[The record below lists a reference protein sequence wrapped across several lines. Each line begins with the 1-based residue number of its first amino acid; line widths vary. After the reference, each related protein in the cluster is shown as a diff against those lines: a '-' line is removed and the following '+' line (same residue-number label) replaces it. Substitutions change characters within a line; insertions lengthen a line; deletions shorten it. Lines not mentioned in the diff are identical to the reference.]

1 MRWQYGKTVVR
12 LIPVG
17 IILASA
23 LIMTCAQNKPPEG
36 LAEAPPGKGPMIKFD
51 LDAKPFP
58 DIPFPNDS
66 ATRIDSSSPTGR
78 RVNISVIA
86 STRLESDLREK
97 INRLSG
103 FGIFGSI
110 TISFEELIDINTII
124 DRHQKNNDFID
135 DVAFVINL
143 NPASPNYGKA
153 TLLDMGRGNFPL
165 QLERNNN
172 YFPNDPRANA
182 SNLFLETYDE
192 DNKEEG
198 IRDVFDPYID
208 RDTDFDG
215 VFDRPN
221 VFYDGAWRVN
231 PADPW
236 SEYHDLIDFYE
247 RETNT
252 LIMRPLLPLEEES
265 VYAVVITNRLK
276 GLPGP
281 DGTAWPVRSPF
292 KFINHAQQTD
302 ALEPLRSILS
312 QFGLSISDVA
322 FAWKFTTGSQ
332 TRDLVTIRRG
342 LYGDGPMGY
351 LAEDFPAE
359 IGEIDRLEDVPWI
372 PNPYALKSADL
383 IGLAP
388 LIAESFGMSSEE
400 IAPLI
405 SSFNYVDYFTFAS
418 FQSPGFLVDRD
429 GIATR
434 NYPADDDEIF
444 EIDPLTGA
452 AVIGPN
458 TVTIMCSVPKPNYRL
473 EKISSISAAGTL
485 DWPQVKVRTDHRL
498 GTVYVASE
506 GGSIDRSQVTFV
518 NNETTEARIY
528 VLTFLTNTTF
538 SAEDKEGEFQGT
550 GNTGSEFITDDS
562 QLTIQAAAWGGTFA
576 ADEIATIEIEPYVDE
591 ETGPSQTYKVTF
603 ASTIAFTVGSTAPQ
617 GSQGSGNIN
626 SDFTTTDGWLTI
638 VSGAWSNTFASGDVF
653 EFETVAMRPPYPTVI
668 EGHGYTSMKFEIL
681 GFAGNFAKHGIAV
694 CGVDSVGHG
703 GGFTEEEL
711 IGIKIMCPELLDP
724 EYRHLCDI
732 IDSILATFVGRA
744 RDLNNDGVGDSGGD
758 FWSAD
763 TFHTRD
769 VVRQTVVDQMQL
781 VRIIRSFDGERTW
794 KFDINRNGN
803 LNDDIAGDLNGDG
816 EVDIGGWTNDFYT
829 YGISLGGILAGVL
842 AGIEPAVTA
851 AAPVS
856 GGAGLIDISARST
869 QGGVVE
875 AVFLRLLGPIVL
887 GLTYDPRT
895 WDSDLND
902 YTLYYD
908 SGTIGLFFMAPDVN
922 SKGYVAIGV
931 TSRIQKGDKVVV
943 RNLKTGEERYALAGS
958 DGSFRIH
965 IPADAV
971 NATEKRAILGW
982 KDGYVPGKGS
992 ACRPDCD
999 VKDPLALGDPIV
1011 IEIYNGE
1018 HGDVKHV
1025 IDTWLQ
1031 DSEFQG
1037 AWYKEGTT
1045 LVAPH
1050 EGMGDYRGTPDFRKL
1065 IGIAQSIMDPAD
1077 PGTYAMRYH
1086 MPADPANAPNSYYT
1100 PLGPI
1105 DYCKKFNLDCD
1116 IDMGANVLVIPTIGD
1131 TNVPPNTAIA
1141 QARVAGMIELFE
1153 DDPRYEKTQNR
1164 VLIDNGV
1171 VEGVEKIQ
1179 AHRPFTS
1186 PGNPYEDYKILFDV
1200 DDLADNR
1207 LCDYNSYPQ
1216 CVNSPNQPD
1225 YICTDDGSVDPDH
1238 ACGDGYNPPTLDD
1251 PLRITVETETG
1262 VAGMRIPYMQPRGQ
1276 HGFDVPNPNKAFNM
1290 DLYMINL
1297 IARYFQSNG
1306 TIILDDTC
1314 LEDNSCVHI
1323 PLPPQ

>member
-1 MRWQYGKTVVR
+1 MRGQCGKTVLR

-17 IILASA
+17 IILTSA

-51 LDAKPFP
+51 LDARPFP

-78 RVNISVIA
+78 RLNVSVIA
-86 STRLESDLREK
+86 DTRLESDLREK
-97 INRLSG
+97 LNRLSG
-103 FGIFGSI
+103 FGIFGAI

-124 DRHQKNNDFID
+124 DRHQSNNNFND
-135 DVAFVINL
+135 DVALVINL
-143 NPASPNYGKA
+143 NPSSPNYGKA
-153 TLLDMGRGNFPL
+153 TLLDMGRGNYPL

-192 DNKEEG
+192 DANG
-198 IRDVFDPYID
+198 NGVFDPYID

-221 VFYDGAWRVN
+221 VFYEGAWRLN
-231 PADPW
+231 PDDPW

-252 LIMRPLLPLEEES
+252 LMMRPMLPLEEES

-302 ALEPLRSILS
+302 ALEPLRSILP

-351 LAEDFPAE
+351 LKEDFPAE
-359 IGEIDRLEDVPWI
+359 FAELDRMSHEPGAS
-372 PNPYALKSADL
+372 NPYILKTEDIMGALPALGDL
-383 IGLAP
+383 VFGVSEKEMQP
-388 LIAESFGMSSEE
+388 LVDSFK
-400 IAPLI
+400 
-405 SSFNYVDYFTFAS
+405 YVDYFFAGS

-429 GIATR
+429 GIATKL
-434 NYPADDDEIF
+434 YPADDDEVF
-444 EIDPLTGA
+444 EIDPLTGE
-452 AVIGPN
+452 AVVGPN
-458 TVTIMCSVPKPNYRL
+458 KVTFVCTVPKPNYRL
-473 EKISSISAAGTL
+473 EEIRTTSAAGAL
-485 DWPQVKVRTDHRL
+485 DDSQVKTRMDYRL
-498 GTVYVASE
+498 GTVYADSE
-506 GGSIDRSQVTFV
+506 EGSIDQEQITVVNGVT
-518 NNETTEARIY
+518 TARNY
-528 VLTFLTNTTF
+528 ALTFTSPTAFDVTYESGSPQGSGDIGTEFTT
-538 SAEDKEGEFQGT
+538 SDGW
-550 GNTGSEFITDDS
+550 
-562 QLTIQAAAWGGTFA
+562 LTIPTAAWGGTF
-576 ADEIATIEIEPYVDE
+576 IASETVAIEIEPYHSDI
-591 ETGPSQTYKVTF
+591 PSSSQTYKVKF
-603 ASTIAFTVGSTAPQ
+603 NSSTAFDVTVES
-617 GSQGSGNIN
+617 GESQGSGNIN
-626 SDFTTTDGWLTI
+626 SDFTTDDGWLTI
-638 VSGAWSNTFASGDVF
+638 ESGAWSGPFASGD
-653 EFETVAMRPPYPTVI
+653 EFEIKMVVMKPPYPTEI

-681 GFAGNFAKHGIAV
+681 GFAGNLAKHGIAV
-694 CGVDSVGHG
+694 CGMDAVGHG
-703 GGFTEEEL
+703 LGLASGDL
-711 IGIKIMCPELLDP
+711 DALKIICGLPVPPPEFEQLCVLADSLLP
-724 EYRHLCDI
+724 L
-732 IDSILATFVGRA
+732 LPGRA
-744 RDLNNDGVGDSGGD
+744 RDLNNDGIEDSGGD

-769 VVRQTVVDQMQL
+769 VVRQTIVDEMQL
-781 VRIIRSFDGERTW
+781 IRIIRSFDGEQTW
-794 KFDINRNGN
+794 NFDINQNGN
-803 LNDDIAGDLNGDG
+803 QNDDIAGDLNGDG

-829 YGISLGGILAGVL
+829 FGQSLGGILAGVL

-875 AVFLRLLGPIVL
+875 AVFLRLFGPIVL

-922 SKGYVAIGV
+922 IEGYVDIGP
-931 TSRIQKGDKVVV
+931 TTRIQEGDKIVV
-943 RNLKTGEERYALAGS
+943 RNLRSGEERYALAGN

-971 NATEKRAILGW
+971 SATEKRALLGW
-982 KDGYVPGKGS
+982 TSTYMPGEGS

-999 VKDPLALGDPIV
+999 VEDPLALGDQIV

-1018 HGDVKHV
+1018 QGDVKHV

-1050 EGMGDYRGTPDFRKL
+1050 EGIGDYRGTPDFRKL
-1065 IGIAQSIMDPAD
+1065 IGIAQTIMDPAD
-1077 PGTYAMRYH
+1077 PGTYAVRYH
-1086 MPADPANAPNSYYT
+1086 MPKDPENAPNSYYT

-1116 IDMGANVLVIPTIGD
+1116 IDMGANVLVIPTMGD
-1131 TNVPPNTAIA
+1131 TNVPQNTAIA

-1153 DDPRYEKTQNR
+1153 KDDRYEKTQNR
-1164 VLIDNGV
+1164 VLIDNHV
-1171 VEGVEKIQ
+1171 VEGVEKIE
-1179 AHRPFTS
+1179 
-1186 PGNPYEDYKILFDV
+1186 PYTIEKNGTEKHILFDV
-1200 DDLADNR
+1200 DDLANNR
-1207 LCDYNSYPQ
+1207 LCDYATYSQ
-1216 CVNSPNQPD
+1216 CVDSPNQPD
-1225 YICTDDGSVDPDH
+1225 YICTDDGSVDPTH
-1238 ACGDGYNPPTLDD
+1238 ACGDGYNPPTLDE
-1251 PLRITVETETG
+1251 PLRITVKTETG
-1262 VAGMRIPYMQPRGQ
+1262 VAGMRIPYMRPTGE
-1276 HGFDVPNPNKAFNM
+1276 HGFYIPSPNKAF
-1290 DLYMINL
+1290 DIDTYMINL
-1297 IARYFQSNG
+1297 VGRFFQSNG
-1306 TIILDDTC
+1306 TIILDDPC

-1323 PLPPQ
+1323 PPPPQ